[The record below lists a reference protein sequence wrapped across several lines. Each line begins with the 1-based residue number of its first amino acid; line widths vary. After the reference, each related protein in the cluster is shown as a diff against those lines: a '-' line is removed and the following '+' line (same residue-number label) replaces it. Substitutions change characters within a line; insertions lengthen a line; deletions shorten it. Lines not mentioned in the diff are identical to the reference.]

1 MVARRLIG
9 AAAVLLAA
17 VGHPGVAK
25 PSVKAA
31 PVDWSRTLVATPEG
45 GIRMG
50 KPNARIKLVEY
61 GSLVCPHCRHFA
73 QTGVAPL
80 IRQYVHPGQVSYEFR
95 PLILSGLDI
104 AATLLARCGG
114 ARPFFPIAHDLYAT
128 QDKWTRRIS
137 EAENQRIAEL
147 PESRMYAEF
156 ARATGIVPLAT
167 AHGISPARADQC
179 LRDEKAALRLAEI
192 AQQANGLGVTG
203 TPTFFVN
210 GERADAV
217 DWPTLKPLLGG

>member
-95 PLILSGLDI
+95 PLILSGL
-104 AATLLARCGG
+104 L
-114 ARPFFPIAHDLYAT
+114 PIVC
-128 QDKWTRRIS
+128 
-137 EAENQRIAEL
+137 
-147 PESRMYAEF
+147 P
-156 ARATGIVPLAT
+156 V
-167 AHGISPARADQC
+167 AD
-179 LRDEKAALRLAEI
+179 
-192 AQQANGLGVTG
+192 GSGVTG
-203 TPTFFVN
+203 IAIFDASPADVELIMSRDPGVKAGVFTYDVHPTRSFPGSN
-210 GERADAV
+210 L
-217 DWPTLKPLLGG
+217 P